1 MATIT
6 SYLFEGS
13 NIGSNGIFR
22 DAQNIPE
29 MMYLIVKKN
38 FGLANTIPDRLY
50 SSETVPNIRNAI
62 PNSFPFIHQTKVY
75 SQIVPLS
82 NPMTSGFTSTRQTLN
97 NNNYIDYSFS
107 NVGVNF
113 WGANSLSD
121 FTSVKYINCNFPYIC
136 YYSNLL
142 LTNVIRNL
150 PTTLYSNFN
159 TSYGHPLLIRTIP
172 EFYDISYRPYLY
184 YSNTGDRINLI
195 DGYWL
200 LDPDAGIVTFY
211 DSNNPGQQV
220 SRSNPP
226 RISFFRYEGLFGEAN
241 ILSSQEF

>member
-1 MATIT
+1 MTTIT
-6 SYLFEGS
+6 SYLFQGS
-13 NIGSNGIFR
+13 NIGSDGLLK

-62 PNSFPFIHQTKVY
+62 PNSFPFIHQTKLY
-75 SQIVPLS
+75 SQYVPLS
-82 NPMTSGFTSTRQTLN
+82 NPMVSQVQGLN

-107 NVGVNF
+107 NTNKLF
-113 WGANSLSD
+113 WGNQTLVEFQSS
-121 FTSVKYINCNFPYIC
+121 KYINCNYPYIC

-142 LTNVIRNL
+142 LTNVINESVA
-150 PTTLYSNFN
+150 TIYSNFN
-159 TSYGHPLLIRTIP
+159 TSYGHPLLINAIP
-172 EFYDISYRPYLY
+172 EFYDLTYRPYLF
-184 YSNTGDRINLI
+184 YSNTGARII
-195 DGYWL
+195 SRDGYWL

-211 DSNNPGQQV
+211 DSNTGGSQV
-220 SRSNPP
+220 NSNNPP

-241 ILSSQEF
+241 ILSGQDF